1 MFQNRMKN
9 RGIKVLLI
17 VGILMTLFSISSFSS
32 VPMPS
37 DVYSKIYKQV
47 APAVVEISATV
58 KIPNPF
64 FNNNNNDPFFKFFFD
79 QNMEKQLQKKEFE
92 VPYLGSGVVVKINNE
107 LYVITNH
114 HVVDNMTNEQIK
126 IVIDENKTLEK
137 NDIEFIRSDKLTDV
151 AIIKLKTKD
160 LPYAE
165 LGDSEGLEPG
175 NIVLAIG
182 NPLGL
187 TRTLSVGVVSAVH
200 RRAYIVDIEDLIQTD
215 AMINPGNSGG
225 ALINL
230 EGKVIGINMAIASN
244 TGRWQ
249 GVGFAVPINL
259 VKKVMTS
266 LIEKGAV
273 SRGFI
278 GVLIEN
284 VPPEQIKWL
293 KDNFKFDRDK
303 AVIVGKITEGLPAQK
318 AGLER
323 NDVILEIDGKKMDET
338 SDVVNYITGIQPG
351 NTIKIK
357 IFRKGEIKD
366 FSIKVADRSEYKEE
380 EETVFETM
388 EGNILG
394 MKLESLSPKEKE
406 QLKIDTDAGVKVVD
420 VKQGSPAYN
429 AGIREGDVIV
439 EVNLEKV
446 KTAKDVEERVK
457 KTPKGKDN
465 AFSVYRNGRIIFVPV
480 PSE

>member
-1 MFQNRMKN
+1 MNKQGLKITLLA
-9 RGIKVLLI
+9 GILILLI
-17 VGILMTLFSISSFSS
+17 NIPNFSS
-32 VPMPS
+32 APIVT
-37 DVYSKIYKQV
+37 DIYSKIYKQV

-58 KIPNPF
+58 KVPNPF
-64 FNNNNNDPFFKFFFD
+64 YRFDNDPFFKFFFD
-79 QNMEKQLQKKEFE
+79 QNLEEQFRKKELE
-92 VPYLGSGVVVKINNE
+92 VPYLGSGVVVKINDE
-107 LYVITNH
+107 YYVITNH
-114 HVVDNMTNEQIK
+114 HVVDNMTKEQIK
-126 IVIDENKTLEK
+126 IAIDENKTLQK
-137 NDIEFIRSDKLTDV
+137 DDIEYIRSDKLTDV
-151 AIIKLKTKD
+151 AIIKLKVKD

-187 TRTLSVGVVSAVH
+187 TRTLSVGVISAVH
-200 RRAYIVDIEDLIQTD
+200 RRANIVDIEDLIQTD

-259 VKKVMTS
+259 VKKVMTP

-284 VPPEQIKWL
+284 APPEQIKWL
-293 KDNFKFDRDK
+293 KDNFKFDKDK
-303 AVIVGKITEGLPAQK
+303 AVIIAKITEGLPAQK

-323 NDVILEIDGKKMDET
+323 NDIILEVDGKKMVET
-338 SDVVNYITGIQPG
+338 TDVVNYITGVQPG

-357 IFRKGEIKD
+357 VFRKGEIKD

-388 EGNILG
+388 QGGILG
-394 MKLESLSPKEKE
+394 MTLESLSPKEKE
-406 QLKIDTDAGVKVVD
+406 QLKIDTDTGVKVAD
-420 VKQGSPAYN
+420 VKSGSPAFN
-429 AGIREGDVIV
+429 AGIRQGDIII
-439 EVNLEKV
+439 EVNLEPV
-446 KTAKDVEERVK
+446 KSAKDVEELIK

-465 AFSVYRNGRIIFVPV
+465 ALSVYRNGRIIFVPV